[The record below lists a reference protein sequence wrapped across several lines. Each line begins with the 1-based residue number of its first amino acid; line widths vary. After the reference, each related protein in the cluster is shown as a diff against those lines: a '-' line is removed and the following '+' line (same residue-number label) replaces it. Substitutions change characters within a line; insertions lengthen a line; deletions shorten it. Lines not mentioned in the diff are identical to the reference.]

1 MTSWS
6 PSYRGTRKDS
16 TARRAVQAG
25 YNIQDAQARNQLQFQ
40 SFTRD
45 YLERLKQ
52 GDPIVGEHFSN
63 YFRELIYLKC
73 RWRVSSTELLEDI
86 QQETLYRVLGAVE
99 RGTVQHPERF
109 GAFVNSVCNNVAM
122 ELIRKAR
129 IHEPV
134 NGVTADPPDLSQDL
148 DAPLINQ
155 QQRREVEAVLAE
167 LTEKDRGLLR
177 ALFLEEKPSAQVCHQ
192 FGVDSGY
199 LRVLLHRAKQ
209 RFKKV
214 YVRRAGGTA

>member
-1 MTSWS
+1 L
-6 PSYRGTRKDS
+6 K
-16 TARRAVQAG
+16 
-25 YNIQDAQARNQLQFQ
+25 FQ
-40 SFTRD
+40 SFTDD

-52 GDPIVGEHFSN
+52 GDPIVGEHFSV

-86 QQETLYRVLGAVE
+86 QQETLTRVLSAVE
-99 RGTVQHPERF
+99 RDSVQHPERF

-129 IHEPV
+129 VNEPID
-134 NGVTADPPDLSQDL
+134 GVAEPADLSQSL
-148 DAPLINQ
+148 DESLINQ

-167 LTEKDRGLLR
+167 LTEKDRGLLQ
-177 ALFLEEKPSAQVCHQ
+177 ALFLEEKSSTEVCHQ
-192 FGVDSGY
+192 FDVDGGY
-199 LRVLLHRAKQ
+199 LRVLVHRAKQ

-214 YVRRAGGTA
+214 YVRRAGGAS

>member
-1 MTSWS
+1 VTSWS
-6 PSYRGTRKDS
+6 PSYRGTGYHS
-16 TARRAVQAG
+16 TARPSVQAG

-40 SFTRD
+40 SFTSD
-45 YLERLKQ
+45 YIARLKQ
-52 GDPIVGEHFSN
+52 GDPIVVDHFSA

-86 QQETLYRVLGAVE
+86 QQETLLRVLGAVE

-129 IHEPV
+129 IHEPTESAAEPV
-134 NGVTADPPDLSQDL
+134 DHTQDL
-148 DAPLINQ
+148 EAPLINQ
-155 QQRREVEAVLAE
+155 QHRREVEAVLAE
-167 LTEKDRGLLR
+167 LAEKDRDLLR
-177 ALFLEEKPSAQVCHQ
+177 ALFLEEKSNVQVCHQ
-192 FGVDSGY
+192 FGVEGGY

-214 YVRRAGGTA
+214 YVRRAGGAA

>member
-1 MTSWS
+1 LF
-6 PSYRGTRKDS
+6 
-16 TARRAVQAG
+16 QAG

-40 SFTRD
+40 SFTSD

-52 GDPIVGEHFSN
+52 GDPVVGDHFSA

-86 QQETLYRVLGAVE
+86 QQETLLRVLGAVE
-99 RGTVQHPERF
+99 RGAVQHPERF

-122 ELIRKAR
+122 ELIRKAH
-129 IHEPV
+129 IHEPPDCEP
-134 NGVTADPPDLSQDL
+134 AELADLSQDL
-148 DAPLINQ
+148 EAPLINEQ
-155 QQRREVEAVLAE
+155 HRREVESVLAE

-177 ALFLEEKPSAQVCHQ
+177 ATFLEEKSSAEVCHQ
-192 FGVDSGY
+192 FKVDGGY
-199 LRVLLHRAKQ
+199 LRVLVHRAKQ

-214 YVRRAGGTA
+214 YVRRAGGSA